1 MSSSPEAIP
10 ARPVCHA
17 KTVASEP
24 DSTHIQR
31 ASAMRLEPMPALN
44 SNASRPMPRADTG
57 SALLNWLS
65 DTSTFLLHLERRFDP
80 FFRPAF
86 DALLRDRLTALTTDL
101 INMQRP
107 NEGLK
112 IAILG
117 VAEIKKKDSDS
128 TASITPARRLPAR
141 RDGRFTCRRRRRVR
155 HPLAT
160 ANRSAPYADRKQ
172 RRALAREA
180 FTSRIGGHVA
190 SPAAEIRLYGAD
202 RVRKTAFIQSVAL
215 HSRAS
220 ATGKS
225 KPCSAPDVRGAFE
238 APAHDECRA
247 TLRTDWRRGIRLGG
261 FA

>member
-1 MSSSPEAIP
+1 MATAVSDLLTMSPAQLDELFTRSDSGPTCLSAHILDLIMQSLGIKTQSSPFEAP
-10 ARPVCHA
+10 YFSCVPYLLG
-17 KTVASEP
+17 EG
-24 DSTHIQR
+24 Q
-31 ASAMRLEPMPALN
+31 AMQYSVWPK
-44 SNASRPMPRADTG
+44 S
-57 SALLNWLS
+57 
-65 DTSTFLLHLERRFDP
+65 
-80 FFRPAF
+80 
-86 DALLRDRLTALTTDL
+86 
-101 INMQRP
+101 
-107 NEGLK
+107 
-112 IAILG
+112 
-117 VAEIKKKDSDS
+117 KKKDSDS
-128 TASITPARRLPAR
+128 AASITPARRLPAR

>member
-1 MSSSPEAIP
+1 MTR
-10 ARPVCHA
+10 RPG
-17 KTVASEP
+17 
-24 DSTHIQR
+24 D
-31 ASAMRLEPMPALN
+31 
-44 SNASRPMPRADTG
+44 
-57 SALLNWLS
+57 
-65 DTSTFLLHLERRFDP
+65 
-80 FFRPAF
+80 
-86 DALLRDRLTALTTDL
+86 
-101 INMQRP
+101 
-107 NEGLK
+107 
-112 IAILG
+112 AILG
-117 VAEIKKKDSDS
+117 VAEIKKKVPDS

-180 FTSRIGGHVA
+180 FTSPIGGHVA

-225 KPCSAPDVRGAFE
+225 KPCSTPDVRRAFE
-238 APAHDECRA
+238 AAAHDERRA
-247 TLRTDWRRGIRLGG
+247 TLRTDWRRGIRVGG
-261 FA
+261 FARKVPLPGRAAKTIESSSHFCVRRCWDRSYLFARSGDENG